1 MAEGWKNVRIQVQ
14 RLLRCDTQLLYV
26 TTVHKTVGLVLHLP
40 SIGQLL
46 KSLGFGSLF
55 GDIAGVATTV
65 FLSVLLI
72 SVSTSPF
79 VPKAWRPQTQAPDKE
94 ELDRES
100 KAGRQ
105 RDRASTNFKHPLLM
119 LIALY
124 STGSLIAPWI
134 SVGVF

>member
-1 MAEGWKNVRIQVQ
+1 
-14 RLLRCDTQLLYV
+14 
-26 TTVHKTVGLVLHLP
+26 VHKAVGIVSHIP

-55 GDIAGVATTV
+55 GGIAGLATTV

-105 RDRASTNFKHPLLM
+105 RVGVRTNFKHPLLM
-119 LIALY
+119 PIALY
-124 STGSLIAPWI
+124 STESLIAPWI